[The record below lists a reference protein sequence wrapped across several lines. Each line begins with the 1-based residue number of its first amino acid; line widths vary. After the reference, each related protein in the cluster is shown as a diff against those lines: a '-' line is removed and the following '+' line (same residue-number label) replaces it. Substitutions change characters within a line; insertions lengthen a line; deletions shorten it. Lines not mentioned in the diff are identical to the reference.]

1 MASRKRVPDPVPN
14 PEDSEFY
21 ESLGPRRRAG
31 KPPSRPKGLAKRLQQ
46 LIKESNQWARRC
58 EEVWFDVERLL
69 EQAHGPNSKKTLELY
84 QEAIDA
90 FREVA
95 KWAAQGK
102 KNLANGR
109 KIMEERL
116 QLEISQDTGNRQK
129 RT

>member
-1 MASRKRVPDPVPN
+1 MASRKRLSDFPDPTAP
-14 PEDSEFY
+14 EFY
-21 ESLGPRRRAG
+21 DALGPRRRPG

-58 EEVWFDVERLL
+58 EEVWFDYERLL
-69 EQAHGPNSKKTLELY
+69 ERAYGPDSKRTLELY
-84 QEAIDA
+84 QKAIDA

-102 KNLANGR
+102 KKLANGR
-109 KIMEERL
+109 KIMKERL
-116 QLEISQDTGNRQK
+116 QLEISQDSGNRQK